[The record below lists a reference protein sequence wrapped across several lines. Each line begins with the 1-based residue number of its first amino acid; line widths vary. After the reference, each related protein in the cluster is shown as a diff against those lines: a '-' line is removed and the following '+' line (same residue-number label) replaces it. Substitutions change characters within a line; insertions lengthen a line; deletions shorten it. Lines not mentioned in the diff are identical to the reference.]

1 MLGRK
6 LAEEDLMFQ
15 VVITSTKIT
24 IPEVVLMEKLDEN
37 PEMEETMINRVM
49 VSLENIDDVAF

>member
-15 VVITSTKIT
+15 VVTTSTT
-24 IPEVVLMEKLDEN
+24 VSIPEVVLMERLDED
-37 PEMEETMINRVM
+37 PEMEDKMINRVM
-49 VSLENIDDVAF
+49 